1 MSRYCTG
8 EKYVA
13 AVAAVVVAAHGT
25 AVVAVA
31 VVHTVAA
38 AHVGSAAVGFGE
50 GVGRCTE
57 RELRS

>member
-13 AVAAVVVAAHGT
+13 VVAAHDIVVVAA
-25 AVVAVA
+25 A
-31 VVHTVAA
+31 VVHTAAA

-50 GVGRCTE
+50 GAGRCTE
-57 RELRS
+57 REQRS